1 MPKTPKILLDT
12 NVIIYR
18 ETDRILNKNTPD
30 LFNWLD
36 KLHYDKYIHPITK
49 EEISNYGNTTL
60 RDTILTKLSAY
71 NCLST
76 LAPLDLRIE
85 ELLSNDKDIN
95 SQNDTKILNELL
107 CGRVD
112 FFITQDKG
120 IYKKAKLLGIS
131 GKVYSIE
138 SFSAQMLLENPG
150 LIDYSILSV
159 RKKKI
164 GSLDFKSNFFDSL
177 RDSYEGFDEWLN
189 KKAEDDAY
197 VCYLQDDLKAFLY
210 LKKEG
215 PDEVYSDIT
224 PQFSPKRRL
233 KIGTFKVSMNGLK
246 LGERFLKIALENAIL
261 MKVEEIYVTIFDNDL
276 NDLPK
281 QALVT
286 QLQSFGFQRWGE
298 KTTGEGVYVKDM
310 RPHFNAENP
319 RLSFPFYNRNADSYF
334 CPIYPEYHTSLLPDS
349 ILNNESP
356 ANFQE
361 NEPFRNAI
369 SKVYISRSI
378 FRDLKCGDNI
388 VFYRTGGLYAG
399 VVTTIGI
406 VNSIYFPGTLDE
418 FKDVCY
424 RKSIFSNNQ
433 LENIW
438 YQKAKNG
445 RWYRPFVIEFLYA
458 YSLPTPKINLSC
470 LIKERIINDINSV
483 PRGFELLS
491 HDKFNKILKISRANE
506 SFIVN

>member
-1 MPKTPKILLDT
+1 M
-12 NVIIYR
+12 R
-18 ETDRILNKNTPD
+18 RI
-30 LFNWLD
+30 
-36 KLHYDKYIHPITK
+36 
-49 EEISNYGNTTL
+49 
-60 RDTILTKLSAY
+60 
-71 NCLST
+71 
-76 LAPLDLRIE
+76 
-85 ELLSNDKDIN
+85 
-95 SQNDTKILNELL
+95 
-107 CGRVD
+107 RV
-112 FFITQDKG
+112 
-120 IYKKAKLLGIS
+120 
-131 GKVYSIE
+131 
-138 SFSAQMLLENPG
+138 
-150 LIDYSILSV
+150 
-159 RKKKI
+159 
-164 GSLDFKSNFFDSL
+164 
-177 RDSYEGFDEWLN
+177 
-189 KKAEDDAY
+189 
-197 VCYLQDDLKAFLY
+197 YL
-210 LKKEG
+210 
-215 PDEVYSDIT
+215 
-224 PQFSPKRRL
+224 
-233 KIGTFKVSMNGLK
+233 
-246 LGERFLKIALENAIL
+246 
-261 MKVEEIYVTIFDNDL
+261 
-276 NDLPK
+276 
-281 QALVT
+281 
-286 QLQSFGFQRWGE
+286 
-298 KTTGEGVYVKDM
+298 
-310 RPHFNAENP
+310 
-319 RLSFPFYNRNADSYF
+319 FPFYNRNADSYF

-406 VNSIYFPGTLDE
+406 VNSIYFPSTLDE

>member
-49 EEISNYGNTTL
+49 EEISTYGNTDL
-60 RDTILTKLSAY
+60 RNTILTKLSAY

-76 LAPLDLRIE
+76 LAPLDVRIV
-85 ELLSNDKDIN
+85 ELLAQDKDIN
-95 SQNDTKILNELL
+95 SQNDTKILNEVL

-112 FFITQDKG
+112 IFITQDKG

-138 SFSAQMLLENPG
+138 SFSAQMLSENPD
-150 LIDYSILSV
+150 LIDYSVLSV

-164 GSLDFKSNFFDSL
+164 GSLDFKSSFFDSL
-177 RDSYEGFDEWLN
+177 RDSYTGFDAWLN
-189 KKAEDDAY
+189 KKAEEDAY
-197 VCYLQDDLKAFLY
+197 VCYLQDELKAFLY
-210 LKKEG
+210 LKKEDT
-215 PDEVYSDIT
+215 DEVYSDIT
-224 PQFSPKRRL
+224 PQFPPKKRL
-233 KIGTFKVSMNGLK
+233 KIGTFKVTMNGLK

-261 MKVEEIYVTIFDNDL
+261 LKVEEIYVTIFDSDL

-286 QLQSFGFQRWGE
+286 QLQSFGFYRWGE
-298 KTTGEGVYVKDM
+298 RTTGEGVYVKDM
-310 RPHFNAENP
+310 RPHFNVDNP
-319 RLSFPFYNRNADSYF
+319 RLSFPFYSRNTDSYF

-356 ANFQE
+356 ADFQE

-378 FRDLKCGDNI
+378 FRNLKCGDNI
-388 VFYRTGGLYAG
+388 IFYRTGGLYKSVITTVG
-399 VVTTIGI
+399 V
-406 VNSIYFPGTLDE
+406 VNSIYFPNTLDE
-418 FKDVCY
+418 FKDVCR
-424 RKSIFSNNQ
+424 RKSIFSNKQ
-433 LENIW
+433 LEDIW
-438 YQKAKNG
+438 HRKAKNG
-445 RWYRPFVIEFLYA
+445 NWYRPFVIEFLYA
-458 YSLPTPKINLSC
+458 YSLPTPKINLYT
-470 LIKERIINDINSV
+470 LIKENVIESLDSV
-483 PRGFELLS
+483 PRGFELIPPEKL
-491 HDKFNKILKISRANE
+491 NKLLKLSRADE
-506 SFIVN
+506 SFIVD